1 MESFSSVIKSN
12 LNNRP
17 FYYYW
22 DSDRMNGCRRG
33 AISKTD
39 NMMGKYLFDDWGVH
53 NIVYQQEESKV
64 SVTMRHYTKRDIS
77 SQAVSKVMELI
88 TEICDCLHK
97 KKKIGRTLFSL
108 KTRYGMICVLEV
120 QEYLRLL
127 AEGVLKDGLAKN
139 YSTCYISV
147 IKNITDYLLARQLGT
162 CGDYFVNHKQLLVSK
177 QGVHNKIYPYIN
189 DDDICSANIA
199 WLLIQKL
206 SQQTGHNLRQLVITK
221 LLPYQ

>member
-88 TEICDCLHK
+88 TEICDCLWNK
-97 KKKIGRTLFSL
+97 RRMDRSELSSETLYDTVS
-108 KTRYGMICVLEV
+108 VLEV
-120 QEYLRLL
+120 R
-127 AEGVLKDGLAKN
+127 
-139 YSTCYISV
+139 
-147 IKNITDYLLARQLGT
+147 
-162 CGDYFVNHKQLLVSK
+162 
-177 QGVHNKIYPYIN
+177 
-189 DDDICSANIA
+189 
-199 WLLIQKL
+199 
-206 SQQTGHNLRQLVITK
+206 
-221 LLPYQ
+221 